1 MPDVDG
7 QIVLGLDIAKT
18 TEQMDQDLNRV
29 LTNIGKKE
37 ITLSARLII
46 FGVSKS
52 LRRLITLPS
61 NLISL

>member
-29 LTNIGKKE
+29 LNKISKKE
-37 ITLSARLII
+37 ILW
-46 FGVSKS
+46 
-52 LRRLITLPS
+52 P
-61 NLISL
+61 